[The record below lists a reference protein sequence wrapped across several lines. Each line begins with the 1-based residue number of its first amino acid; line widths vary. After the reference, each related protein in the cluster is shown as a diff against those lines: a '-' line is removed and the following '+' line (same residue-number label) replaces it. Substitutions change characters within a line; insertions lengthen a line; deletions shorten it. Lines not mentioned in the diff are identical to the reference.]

1 MRSRPEAAPFETPL
15 CCDASYR
22 IAPRCTTRNTLLY
35 RHKRS
40 RVCAACI
47 YKLSNFAR
55 LSKHNDKLPTT
66 INFAALNSQRNLF

>member
-1 MRSRPEAAPFETPL
+1 MRSRPETAPLKPPL
-15 CCDASYR
+15 GCNASYR
-22 IAPRCTTRNTLLY
+22 ITPRCTTRNALLY

-40 RVCAACI
+40 GVCAACI

-66 INFAALNSQRNLF
+66 INFGTLNG